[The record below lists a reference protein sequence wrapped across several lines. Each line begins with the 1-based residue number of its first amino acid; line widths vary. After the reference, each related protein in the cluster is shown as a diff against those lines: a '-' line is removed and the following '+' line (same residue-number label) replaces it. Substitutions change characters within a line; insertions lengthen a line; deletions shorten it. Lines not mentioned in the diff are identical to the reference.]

1 VIGSELRETKS
12 LLDQNLI
19 SSATMNKIEDLTSS
33 RFPAWIYKSWA
44 LVCQLIP
51 ETKRENPLMSKLFSA
66 MACPKT
72 SIVELSH
79 LLDQS
84 GQARC
89 HLRLSSLVVDER
101 WEQMSVHPLRINM
114 YINREPPPG
123 RAFPAALEGSFDVI
137 LLEVATK

>member
-19 SSATMNKIEDLTSS
+19 SSATMNKIEDLTSN
-33 RFPAWIYKSWA
+33 RLPAWIYKSWA

-51 ETKRENPLMSKLFSA
+51 ETERENPLKSKLFSA
-66 MACPKT
+66 VACPKT

-84 GQARC
+84 G
-89 HLRLSSLVVDER
+89 
-101 WEQMSVHPLRINM
+101 
-114 YINREPPPG
+114 
-123 RAFPAALEGSFDVI
+123 
-137 LLEVATK
+137 